1 MSPPTTWLESR
12 ATRLAGLRVIERS
25 VREDARGFFS
35 RLFCTDEFKALG
47 LQEHATSIAQINHSH
62 TRRRGAVRGM
72 HFQRPPHAEAKVVTC
87 LRGEVFDVAVDLR
100 RHSPTYLHWHAEVL
114 SAANHRS
121 LAIPRGFAHGFQA
134 LTDDCELVYLH
145 SQPYV
150 PAADDG
156 LSPSDP
162 ALAVAWPLPFTDL
175 SARDAGFA
183 PISASFAGLTLEPL
197 P

>member
-1 MSPPTTWLESR
+1 MSPATPWLESR

-25 VREDARGFFS
+25 VREDTRGFFS

-47 LQEHATSIAQINHSH
+47 LHEHATSIAQINHSH
-62 TRRRGAVRGM
+62 TRRRGAVRGL
-72 HFQRPPHAEAKVVTC
+72 HFQRTPFAEAKVVTC

-100 RHSPTYLHWHAEVL
+100 CNSPTYLRWHAEVL

-145 SQPYV
+145 SQAYV

-162 ALAVAWPLPFTDL
+162 ALAVAWPLPFSDL

-183 PISASFAGLTLEPL
+183 PINASFACLTIDPS

>member
-1 MSPPTTWLESR
+1 MITTTPWLTLR
-12 ATRLAGLRVIERS
+12 ATPLAGLNVIERS
-25 VREDARGFFS
+25 VRDDARGFFS
-35 RLFCTDEFKALG
+35 RVFCADEFAVLG
-47 LQEHATSIAQINHSH
+47 LHEHAKSIAQINHSH
-62 TRRRGAVRGM
+62 TRRRGSVRGL
-72 HFQRPPHAEAKVVTC
+72 HFQHPPHADAKVVTC

-100 RHSPTYLHWHAEVL
+100 HDSPTYLNWHAEVL

-156 LSPSDP
+156 FRPSDP
-162 ALAVAWPLPFTDL
+162 ALAVAWPLPFTDV

-183 PISASFAGLTLEPL
+183 PINPTFAGLTIEPL